1 MVGGKYM
8 KTSYGFSTK
17 AIHSGQEPDPATGA
31 IVTPI
36 YATSTFIQESPGVNK
51 GYEYSRSKNP
61 TRFALEECVADLENG
76 KKGFAFSSGLAA
88 SSTVLDL
95 LPRDSHI
102 ISINDVYGGTY
113 RLFDKVK
120 KVTNVLTADFVEL
133 EEPEILE
140 HYIKD
145 NTKMIWIETP
155 TNPLLKIVDLKK
167 IADIGKKY
175 NLITVCDNT
184 FSSPY
189 IQKPLDLG
197 FDIVIHS
204 ATKYLNGHSDII
216 AGVVVV
222 KDNQELIE
230 RIGFLQNAIGA
241 ILSPFDSF
249 LILRGLKTLSIRMK
263 AHSENA
269 QKIANYL
276 EEHPKVDKVIY
287 PGLKSHPNYELA
299 KKQMT
304 LPGGMLTFFIKG
316 GVEESRIFLE
326 STVLFR
332 LAESLGGVE
341 SLIEHPGIMTHASIP
356 REQREAI
363 GITDNLIRI
372 SVGIEDVEDLIE
384 DLGNALDSI

>member
-1 MVGGKYM
+1 
-8 KTSYGFSTK
+8 
-17 AIHSGQEPDPATGA
+17 
-31 IVTPI
+31 
-36 YATSTFIQESPGVNK
+36 
-51 GYEYSRSKNP
+51 
-61 TRFALEECVADLENG
+61 
-76 KKGFAFSSGLAA
+76 
-88 SSTVLDL
+88 
-95 LPRDSHI
+95 
-102 ISINDVYGGTY
+102 
-113 RLFDKVK
+113 
-120 KVTNVLTADFVEL
+120 
-133 EEPEILE
+133 
-140 HYIKD
+140 
-145 NTKMIWIETP
+145 
-155 TNPLLKIVDLKK
+155 
-167 IADIGKKY
+167 
-175 NLITVCDNT
+175 
-184 FSSPY
+184 
-189 IQKPLDLG
+189 LDLG

-204 ATKYLNGHSDII
+204 ATKYLNGHSDVI

-230 RIGFLQNAIGA
+230 KIGFLQNATGT

-276 EEHPKVDKVIY
+276 EEHPKVEKVIY

-316 GVEESRIFLE
+316 KIEESRIFLE
-326 STVLFR
+326 NTALFR

-363 GITDNLIRI
+363 GITDNLIRV
-372 SVGIEDVEDLIE
+372 SVGIEEVEDLIE
-384 DLGNALDSI
+384 DLRKALDSI

>member
-1 MVGGKYM
+1 MNKN
-8 KTSYGFSTK
+8 YGFSTK
-17 AIHSGQEPDPATGA
+17 AIHSGQEPDSATGA

-61 TRFALEECVADLENG
+61 TRFALEECIADLENG

-120 KVTNVLTADFVEL
+120 KITNGLTADFVEL

-140 HYIKD
+140 QYIKD

-184 FSSPY
+184 FASPY

-204 ATKYLNGHSDII
+204 ATKYLNGHSDVI

-230 RIGFLQNAIGA
+230 KIGFMQNAIGA

-276 EEHPKVDKVIY
+276 EEHPKVEKVIY

-356 REQREAI
+356 KEQREAI